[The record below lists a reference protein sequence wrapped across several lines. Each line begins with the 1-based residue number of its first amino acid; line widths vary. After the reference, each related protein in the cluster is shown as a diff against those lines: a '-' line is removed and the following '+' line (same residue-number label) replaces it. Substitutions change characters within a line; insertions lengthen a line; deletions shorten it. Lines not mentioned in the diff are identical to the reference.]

1 MNEEESRVQSYL
13 LSQGQKYSF
22 IELLPRVIK
31 SRIALIDEVSDVD
44 QDCADFAVSDTEWT
58 ISEILHHVTLS
69 EIRVRGVIQGLVS
82 GNKVDALDV
91 DPPREIAS
99 KSIEDQISDLTHGL
113 VQWCKMT
120 ELLPRYAPVKFT
132 AKHGFFGELHAGAWF
147 LFQRVHDL
155 DHANQ
160 VKSVKTNMS

>member
-91 DPPREIAS
+91 DPPKDLAAS
-99 KSIEDQISDLTHGL
+99 YCPLGRA
-113 VQWCKMT
+113 CKPPLIT
-120 ELLPRYAPVKFT
+120 SAI
-132 AKHGFFGELHAGAWF
+132 
-147 LFQRVHDL
+147 
-155 DHANQ
+155 
-160 VKSVKTNMS
+160 